1 MVRNPSSSF
10 FFSKFTYLFF
20 IFGCVGSSL
29 LRVAASGGYSLLQCA
44 GFSLRWL
51 LLWWSTGSRRGGMWD
66 LPGPGLDPVSPA
78 LADRFLTTAPP
89 GKPGILLLIGTFLG
103 WKGGER
109 SISFENCL
117 RS

>member
-1 MVRNPSSSF
+1 
-10 FFSKFTYLFF
+10 
-20 IFGCVGSSL
+20 
-29 LRVAASGGYSLLQCA
+29 
-44 GFSLRWL
+44 
-51 LLWWSTGSRRGGMWD
+51 MWD
-66 LPGPGLDPVSPA
+66 LPGPGLNPVSPA